1 MKHPNLNKMVHD
13 WICNKMSSNIVEG
26 ITVISTVHVRQ
37 QGYDNGSDDGEM
49 DGKSL
54 GGTDGMT
61 CGTADGSRIEIGL
74 TALTSSSEN
83 IR

>member
-1 MKHPNLNKMVHD
+1 MKHPNLNHKVHD

-26 ITVISTVHVRQ
+26 ITVIRTVHVRQ

-54 GGTDGMT
+54 GDTDGMT
-61 CGTADGSRIEIGL
+61 CDTADGSQQEISYDG
-74 TALTSSSEN
+74 SYFVV
-83 IR
+83 